1 MLKKIL
7 LFVLVVAMLTLSS
20 CKVVEVIDH
29 GNTQPEETT
38 SPTETTPPK
47 EYDPWGV
54 WYSYEASN
62 ALELTQDSNK
72 AKLYFLTTGYYEY
85 NDVAE
90 VDCVYDGNTLFTLSY
105 QSESVVCVFDKL
117 NDTLTISGMVYTH
130 QTVAPTEHP
139 TYALPNYA
147 ELDPS
152 SYITIGEIDFDSIA
166 PLVFEV
172 TPYKIANTFY
182 GGIQYAPFAKEIS
195 RPAQEGDCVKIDY
208 CGKLDGVAF
217 QGGTAN
223 GVSIF
228 ISEYDNKYIPGFIDG
243 IIGHSVGETF
253 DVNLT
258 FPENYHATDLAGKA
272 VVFTMTLHG
281 IYDLSLTDEQVNAFK
296 SPTYTTY
303 ADWLKG
309 EQLAVTEELFSN
321 ALLKATTTKTP
332 IPADTYLYYYQQAI
346 DYYYLVAYYYGIDID
361 YLMYYYGLSET
372 ILMQRA
378 LNQATYNMAL
388 FVLMEQ
394 EGLSW
399 TDEEFTQK
407 YDAYVAE
414 YLSANKD
421 ASQEDA
427 QAYADGM
434 KGQIELDLTE
444 EKVLVWSFGK
454 IFPSENE

>member
-7 LFVLVVAMLTLSS
+7 IFVLVAAMLTLSS
-20 CKVVEVIDH
+20 CKVVEVVDH
-29 GNTQPEETT
+29 GTTQSEETTKPTETTQPEEH
-38 SPTETTPPK
+38 
-47 EYDPWGV
+47 DPWGV

-62 ALELTQDSNK
+62 ALELIQDSDK

-85 NDVAE
+85 NDVVE

-105 QSESVVCVFDKL
+105 QNETIVCVFDKFA
-117 NDTLTISGMVYTH
+117 DTLTISGTVYTH
-130 QTVAPTEHP
+130 QAAAPTEHP
-139 TYALPNYA
+139 TYDLFNYR
-147 ELDPS
+147 ESNPS
-152 SYITIGEIDFDSIA
+152 SYVEVGEIDFDSIA
-166 PLVFEV
+166 PLVFEG
-172 TPYKIANTFY
+172 TPYNIATAFY
-182 GGIQYAPFAKEIS
+182 GDMAKFPLAQGIT
-195 RPAQEGDCVKIDY
+195 RPAQSGDCVKIDY

-223 GVSIF
+223 GVSLF
-228 ISEYDNKYIPGFIDG
+228 ISDYKNGYIPGFTDG
-243 IIGHSVGETF
+243 IIGHTVGETF
-253 DVNLT
+253 DVNVT

-281 IYDLSLTDEQVNAFK
+281 IYDLSLTDEEVNAFK

-303 ADWLKG
+303 AEWLKA

-332 IPADTYLYYYQQAI
+332 IPAEAYLYYYQQAI
-346 DYYYLVAYYYGIDID
+346 DYYHMLAYYYGIEFD
-361 YLMYYYGLSET
+361 YLMYYYGLSEMT
-372 ILMQRA
+372 IMQQS
-378 LNQATYNMAL
+378 LNQATYHMAL

-399 TDEEFTQK
+399 SDEEFAKK

-421 ASQEDA
+421 ATEKDA

-444 EKVLVWSFGK
+444 EKILVWSFTK
-454 IFPSENE
+454 IFPAENK

>member
-1 MLKKIL
+1 MLKKIFI
-7 LFVLVVAMLTLSS
+7 FVLVVAMLTLSS

-54 WYSYEASN
+54 WYSYDASS

-72 AKLYFLTTGYYEY
+72 AKLYYLTTGYYEY
-85 NDVAE
+85 NDVKE

-105 QSESVVCVFDKL
+105 QNESVVCVFDKL
-117 NDTLTISGMVYTH
+117 QDTLTISGTVYTH

-139 TYALPNYA
+139 TYPLPNYA

-195 RPAQEGDCVKIDY
+195 RPAQKGDCVKIDY

-361 YLMYYYGLSET
+361 YLLYYYGLSET

-434 KGQIELDLTE
+434 KGQIEFDLTE

-454 IFPSENE
+454 IFPAENE

>member
-7 LFVLVVAMLTLSS
+7 IFVLVAAMLTLSS
-20 CKVVEVIDH
+20 CKVVEVVDH
-29 GNTQPEETT
+29 GTTQPEETT
-38 SPTETTPPK
+38 KPAETTQA
-47 EYDPWGV
+47 EEHDPWGV
-54 WYSYEASN
+54 WYSYEAPN
-62 ALELTQDSNK
+62 ALELIQDSDK
-72 AKLYFLTTGYYEY
+72 AKLYFITTGYYEY
-85 NDVAE
+85 NDVVEA
-90 VDCVYDGNTLFTLSY
+90 DCVYDGNTLFTLSY
-105 QSESVVCVFDKL
+105 QNETIVCVFDKL
-117 NDTLTISGMVYTH
+117 QDTLTISGMVYTH
-130 QTVAPTEHP
+130 QAAAPTEHP

-152 SYITIGEIDFDSIA
+152 SYVTVGDIDFDSIA
-166 PLVFEV
+166 PLVFEGA
-172 TPYKIANTFY
+172 PYNIATAFY
-182 GGIQYAPFAKEIS
+182 GDMAKFPLAQGIT
-195 RPAQEGDCVKIDY
+195 RPAQSGDCVKIDY

-223 GVSIF
+223 GVSLF
-228 ISEYDNKYIPGFIDG
+228 ISDYKNGYIPGFTDG
-243 IIGHSVGETF
+243 IIGHTVGETF

-303 ADWLKG
+303 AEWLKA

-332 IPADTYLYYYQQAI
+332 IPDEAYLYYYQQAI
-346 DYYYLVAYYYGIDID
+346 DYYHMLAYYYGIEFD
-361 YLMYYYGLSET
+361 YLMYYYGLSEMT
-372 ILMQRA
+372 IMQQS

-399 TDEEFTQK
+399 SDEEFAKK

-421 ASQEDA
+421 ATEKDA

-444 EKVLVWSFGK
+444 EKILVWSFTK
-454 IFPSENE
+454 IFPAENK